1 MTSVVLTIRRLLTI
15 DKTCSHECYRAQEP
29 WDRLQGSNI
38 GPGMFALW
46 TFLTRSKISE
56 HKLQILNCVRSK
68 SHFNRMTKTHTHTN
82 MNCKSVHKVQTPA
95 ELSSAAVSQHPV
107 SQTSVDDAATSARET
122 RCVAAATFSSCNS
135 FRTSHT
141 ARSVHITRDTPNLCQ
156 ESGNFTRPVVTSVS
170 AQN

>member
-68 SHFNRMTKTHTHTN
+68 SHFNRMTKTHTHKHELQVCAQSTN
-82 MNCKSVHKVQTPA
+82 PSRAQ
-95 ELSSAAVSQHPV
+95 LSGCVSTSCFANV
-107 SQTSVDDAATSARET
+107 SG
-122 RCVAAATFSSCNS
+122 RCCNFSKGNPMC
-135 FRTSHT
+135 RCSH
-141 ARSVHITRDTPNLCQ
+141 I
-156 ESGNFTRPVVTSVS
+156 
-170 AQN
+170 